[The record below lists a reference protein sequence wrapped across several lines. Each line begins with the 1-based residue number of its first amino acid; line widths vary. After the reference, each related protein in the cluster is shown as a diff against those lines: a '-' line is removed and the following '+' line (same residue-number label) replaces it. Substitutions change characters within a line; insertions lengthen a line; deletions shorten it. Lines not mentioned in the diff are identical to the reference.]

1 MFNSGCAARDDASTT
16 DHRERAYSLFSS
28 ATIIDPTFA
37 IGHYNVSVANGDM
50 GLVAASVAGYR
61 RMLELP
67 IGTEQ
72 GDLTLEYKAKGLCNM
87 GRELYRLGL
96 MDEARSAVQKA
107 MAIDGDMAPAWCT
120 LSMIGMIDGD
130 LNQAILQARRAF
142 RIDPTNPA
150 IEVQLAFALLHA
162 GEYAEGLKHF
172 ERRFEYRLK
181 HFLNYPYPKWD
192 GTPGKT
198 LFLVSDQGIGD
209 TLSFSRF
216 LAMAAARCKFVHAV
230 VHPELTRLFRASF
243 QKLTNVDIVASP
255 PNGFPAADCWSTFVG
270 LPTALGLTTQEI
282 KDAPNIEIP
291 AFHNGTKWK
300 APGRKLHIGV
310 AWAGSPQNDIDG
322 HRSFPVTNYLELY
335 RVPGIQLYSLQV
347 GPRAKDM
354 HDAGCAAL
362 IWDLAPQIRDVSDT
376 IAIIR
381 DLDLVVTCES
391 ALGHISGMMGRET
404 WVPYSYLGRD
414 YRIGDGL
421 KDVLWNPNHRI
432 FMQGKDAD
440 WLPVFDSMVDE
451 LRQRVFPFQRMT
463 EKELLQG
470 LQDMGLTS

>member
-1 MFNSGCAARDDASTT
+1 MSDRRAAVELFNAGTLARDGDTAPN
-16 DHRERAYSLFSS
+16 HLERAYSLLSS
-28 ATIIDPTFA
+28 ACIVDPTMA
-37 IGHYNVSVANGDM
+37 AAWYSTACANGDM
-50 GLVAASVAGYR
+50 GLVAASVANYR
-61 RMLELP
+61 RQLENP
-67 IGTEQ
+67 IGTGP

-87 GRELYRLGL
+87 GRELYRMGL
-96 MDEARSAVQKA
+96 MREARAAINQAIDIDEA
-107 MAIDGDMAPAWCT
+107 MGPAWCT
-120 LSMIGMIDGD
+120 LSMIEMIDGVID
-130 LNQAILQARRAF
+130 FAVSHARRAF
-142 RIDPTNPA
+142 MIDPANPA
-150 IEVQLAFALLHA
+150 IEVQLGFALLHV

-181 HFLNYPYPKWD
+181 HFLDYPYPRWAGERD
-192 GTPGKT
+192 KT

-216 LAMAAARCKFVHAV
+216 LPMAAERCKFIHAV
-230 VHPELTRLFRASF
+230 VHPELVRLFRASF
-243 QKLTNVDIVASP
+243 QKITNIDIVPSP

-291 AFHNGTKWK
+291 PFHIGTKWK

-310 AWAGSPQNDIDG
+310 AWAGSPANDIDS
-322 HRSFPVTNYLELY
+322 HRSFPVTHLLEMY
-335 RVPGIQLYSLQV
+335 RCPGVQLYSLQV
-347 GPRAKDM
+347 GPRAKEM

-362 IWDLAPQIRDVSDT
+362 IWDLAPQIREVGDT

-381 DLDLVVTCES
+381 ELDLVVTCES
-391 ALGHISGMMGRET
+391 ALGHIAGMMGVET
-404 WVPYSYLGRD
+404 WIPYSWRGRD

-440 WLPVFDSMVDE
+440 WKPVFDSIVDE
-451 LRQRVFPFQRMT
+451 LRARVFPFQRRAA
-463 EKELLQG
+463 E
-470 LQDMGLTS
+470 